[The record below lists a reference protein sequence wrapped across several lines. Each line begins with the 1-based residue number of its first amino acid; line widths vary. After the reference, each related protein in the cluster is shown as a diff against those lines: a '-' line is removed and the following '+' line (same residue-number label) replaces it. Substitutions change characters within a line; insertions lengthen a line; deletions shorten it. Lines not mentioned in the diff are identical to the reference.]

1 MSMNFNQ
8 SDIAKK
14 LEEITSAWETSNAE
28 GGNRILLYPAG
39 KNCIWSYGITK
50 EHTFCFFLESP
61 EQFGCGR
68 QLCTKTIQSSE
79 FKNQSIWF
87 LKLELLE
94 ITDLSIFIRLMEDLI
109 SESMRYETDIECVHA
124 VVARFEKW
132 REMMSHAASHKAE
145 EKGLFGE
152 LYVIRE
158 LLKSHSAMDVVRA
171 WMGPDY
177 AVQDFKFASSWIE
190 VKTIGSNAFSVKISS
205 IKQLDSPYDGYLYV
219 VRADEDE
226 FDESAESVSSLYKE
240 ISTKLKSQSIE
251 AYELFNSKLTEFK
264 YMGFVATEI
273 TRFVF
278 KGQELY
284 GVNSDFPKL
293 IAQDT
298 KQAIKS
304 VVYELTLASLQDW
317 RVENGENCI

>member
-1 MSMNFNQ
+1 
-8 SDIAKK
+8 
-14 LEEITSAWETSNAE
+14 
-28 GGNRILLYPAG
+28 
-39 KNCIWSYGITK
+39 
-50 EHTFCFFLESP
+50 
-61 EQFGCGR
+61 
-68 QLCTKTIQSSE
+68 
-79 FKNQSIWF
+79 
-87 LKLELLE
+87 
-94 ITDLSIFIRLMEDLI
+94 MEDLI
-109 SESMRYETDIECVHA
+109 SESMRYETDIECVRA

-132 REMMSHAASHKAE
+132 REMMSLAASHKAE
-145 EKGLFGE
+145 EKGLYGE
-152 LYVIRE
+152 LYVLRE
-158 LLKSHSAMDVVRA
+158 LLKSHSAMDVIRA

-240 ISTKLKSQSIE
+240 ISLKLKSQSIE

-264 YMGFVATEI
+264 YMGFVASEI

-278 KGQELY
+278 KGYELY
-284 GVNSDFPKL
+284 GVDSDFPKL
-293 IAQDT
+293 FAQDT